1 MALRQKST
9 LPTVSRTWQSGKV
22 LLMRGVRNDPESAP
36 IVRWGGG
43 DLINEQPSN
52 FLQILMRQGIIAAA
66 EPLPAVDSRRIA
78 GAGRRTVRN
87 LQKTECLASG
97 IRGDPMGLAA
107 GIDLFDVS
115 QHRHLFLGVII
126 SPHVSD
132 PAHRKLQA
140 HKDDEEQCQSDNL
153 AASQPAAGI

>member
-1 MALRQKST
+1 
-9 LPTVSRTWQSGKV
+9 
-22 LLMRGVRNDPESAP
+22 
-36 IVRWGGG
+36 
-43 DLINEQPSN
+43 
-52 FLQILMRQGIIAAA
+52 
-66 EPLPAVDSRRIA
+66 
-78 GAGRRTVRN
+78 
-87 LQKTECLASG
+87 
-97 IRGDPMGLAA
+97 MGLAA

-153 AASQPAAGI
+153 AASQPAAGIQLKQRPLPARQPAASKKHEA